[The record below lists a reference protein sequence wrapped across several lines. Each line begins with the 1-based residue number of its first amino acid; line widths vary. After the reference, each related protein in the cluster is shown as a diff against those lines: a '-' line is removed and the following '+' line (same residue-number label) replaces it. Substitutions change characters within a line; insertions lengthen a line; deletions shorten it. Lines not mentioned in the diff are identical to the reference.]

1 MRLNIGAFARP
12 KVAGRTRFT
21 RALTPLLV
29 ALGVAAMTATTD
41 ATDLQGSDAEV
52 LNGPSRLIGARSE
65 FQRRLSSIDNP
76 YCAVVTF
83 VIPDLSEQASSTQD
97 ANDRSV
103 IVIDAPTLKTDR
115 AFAHFLMAHECC
127 HHTLGH
133 TRIASQSSRH
143 LGLQPF
149 YYIRPLLKNMELDA
163 DGCAVRMLTLTK
175 EFDAIESARKKMLEF
190 GAAQTGAYYPTGIER
205 ADNIVHT
212 AEEN

>member
-1 MRLNIGAFARP
+1 MRLNIGAFAGN
-12 KVAGRTRFT
+12 KVAGRTQFS

-52 LNGPSRLIGARSE
+52 LNRPSRLIGARSE

-163 DGCAVRMLTLTK
+163 DGCAVRMLKQHK
-175 EFDAIESARKKMLEF
+175 EFNAIEGARKKMLEF
-190 GAAQTGAYYPTGIER
+190 GSTPTGAYYPTGIER
-205 ADNIVHT
+205 ADNIARVE
-212 AEEN
+212 AED